1 MKNFEKL
8 PKARRKSKV
17 EFFNF
22 SGVFHGDIFKN
33 YDKSIEYF
41 QKAIDIKPDDAKA
54 YLNMG
59 VAYYKKGNHDKSIEY
74 YQKAIDIKPDY
85 AQAYYSMGIIYV
97 SKGNHDKS
105 IDYYQKAIDIKP
117 NYAEAYYSMGFAYVY
132 KGNHDKSI
140 ECYQKAINI
149 DPNYQYIGQVYY
161 NIGLAY
167 KGKGNYYK
175 SIEFLKKA
183 ALFFVI
189 EGLTDYFI
197 DRMRENNLKVI
208 DGKHTNISTGKAT
221 KELNYKELLKHI
233 KQEYALDEKLNNI
246 NQIIADLSKCVKN
259 NNKEL
264 DIELLKKAV
273 LSFVIEGLTD
283 YFKEN

>member
-17 EFFNF
+17 ECFNF

-41 QKAIDIKPDDAKA
+41 
-54 YLNMG
+54 
-59 VAYYKKGNHDKSIEY
+59 
-74 YQKAIDIKPDY
+74 QKAIDIKPDY

-149 DPNYQYIGQVYY
+149 NPNYQYIGQVYY
-161 NIGLAY
+161 NMGLAY

-175 SIEFLKKA
+175 AIEFLKKA

-208 DGKHTNISTGKAT
+208 DGKHTDISTGKAT

-246 NQIIADLSKCVKN
+246 NHIIADLSECVKN